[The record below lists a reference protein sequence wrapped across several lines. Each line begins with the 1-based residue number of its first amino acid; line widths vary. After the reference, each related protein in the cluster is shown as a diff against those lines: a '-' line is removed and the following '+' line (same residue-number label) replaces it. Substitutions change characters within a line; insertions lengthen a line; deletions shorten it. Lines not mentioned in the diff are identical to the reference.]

1 VRALPSAFGG
11 ARWPLLIRARAGS
24 RVRAEVGWAD
34 CFEDPATPTR
44 QMVGGGGGDW
54 RLERRRR
61 GGWRVETGEG
71 GRTVGGR
78 EAGERGRK
86 A

>member
-54 RLERRRR
+54 RLERGRG
-61 GGWRVETGEG
+61 GGWRVETVPLAVVSLDSRQGQWES
-71 GRTVGGR
+71 R
-78 EAGERGRK
+78 
-86 A
+86 